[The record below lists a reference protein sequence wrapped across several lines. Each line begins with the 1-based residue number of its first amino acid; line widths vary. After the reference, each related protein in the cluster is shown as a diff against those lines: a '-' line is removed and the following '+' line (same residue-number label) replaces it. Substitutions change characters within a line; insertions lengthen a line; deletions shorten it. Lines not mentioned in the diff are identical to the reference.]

1 MGSVV
6 GAVVKAAV
14 TFAIFGPG
22 AGAMSLGM
30 SLLTGL
36 MGSNAKKGSNNTP
49 SDHKLTLKSTVE
61 SRKRVYGEA
70 MVSGPLVLK
79 TTTGGTKE
87 YLHLVVP
94 LAAHRITEFLET
106 WFDDTLSTASRINGY
121 NRVSPH
127 DGSILQAADAD
138 LVSEVSGWTTAHR
151 GRGIAYVYAR
161 LKYNSTAWPDGI
173 KNVKCVIRGKALY
186 DPRLPVVAIAST
198 AAGAPGIL
206 HTSAAHGLTVGDEVF
221 VLDHAALE
229 KFYTVASVPSATSLT
244 LADQVSGADVAVA
257 AASTGGSLSKLRWSN
272 NFALAVLDYLLCTD
286 GLNAIMAEINAPY
299 WIAAANVS
307 DEQVPL
313 GATAICTADPATDV
327 LTLSAAVPWQNGLQ
341 VRLTSTGTLPGGVT
355 AGTSYAWVRLTPT
368 TGMLAKTKEDAVYGL
383 GIDLTSSG
391 TGTLTLSAA
400 LSCTVDAGDLQQSA
414 TFSASV
420 DTDVLTLS
428 AGVYW
433 ATGKKVRLTSTGVL
447 PSATTSVYRDGG
459 DYPGFYEQVT
469 APLDAATDYFWI
481 RISATTGKLAA
492 SADAATA
499 GTALDIATTGTGAHT
514 IANVV
519 TVSSNPTNII
529 TLSDN
534 VPRDDDSS
542 DDADQDAISPQFGW
556 ATGDGVQFCEGAAPT
571 GLALH
576 TTYYWIRVTN
586 STGRI
591 AATHDAAIALSPLLL
606 ADAGAS
612 LTMAR
617 VSQPRYTVNGQL
629 DLANKPL
636 DNVEKLLTAGGG
648 VIPYV
653 QGAYRLHSAGVTIP
667 SFDLSPSDLRDTL
680 TVQAQPSKQDVYNAV
695 RGTFVDPTQLWEAS
709 DLPPVVSDQYQAED
723 GGEQIFKDVEFTF
736 TTDSMRGQRLMW
748 LMLQEARQGITV
760 DFPARLTAGARS
772 TISIA
777 PWDVGRLNFKD
788 ALGWDAK
795 LFRVTAWKQSDDMGV
810 DLTLKEYAPES
821 SNWTPDMAAHADYA
835 PNTSLAS
842 PWDVVAPT
850 ALTLESGTNVL
861 AVRGDGTV
869 QTRIKAS
876 WTPPADAYVLSG
888 GTIEVQLKKS
898 ADEVW
903 ATALRV
909 PGDDAV
915 AYLTDVED
923 GIAYDVRIR
932 GVNGFTAVSAWLTV
946 LGHVVLGKSAPPTD
960 IPSISAQQN
969 GSSTTIQ
976 LVGVSDADL
985 AGYRVG
991 YAAKGAFDW
1000 STSNILTKL
1009 MQSTLLTTLA
1019 IPPGDWTIGA
1029 KSVDTSGNLSTGVAM
1044 CDITIGSAGD
1054 VIITA
1059 SQYPTWPG
1067 VRTGLVLNELT
1078 GHLLPRSQKSA
1089 QELGTALFTTFVPD
1103 PVTECWYETP
1113 EIDSGVESTTV
1124 RIWGQPLAVAGPG
1137 RAAPGVS
1144 TQLAQ
1149 RSAGGSY
1156 GAFSAWLIG
1165 QMNGRYAKMRA
1176 VLDLSAG
1183 VGVLTGLT
1191 VTADAEPFTQYG
1203 SGVAAVGGTRV
1214 TFAKP
1219 HNRVPYVELTNQ
1231 SATALNPT
1239 YTNLD
1244 AEGMTVIMKLPATQA
1259 DVGGPFG
1266 WKTTGA

>member
-22 AGAMSLGM
+22 PGAISLGM

-36 MGSNAKKGSNNTP
+36 MSSNSKKSSSTTP

-61 SRKRVYGEA
+61 SRKIVYGEA

-121 NRVSPH
+121 NRVKPH

-151 GRGIAYVYAR
+151 GRGIAYMYAR

-186 DPRLPVVAIAST
+186 DPRLPVVAITST

-221 VLDHAALE
+221 VLDHVALE
-229 KFYTVASVPSATSLT
+229 KFYTVASVPNATSLT

-272 NFALAVLDYLLCTD
+272 NFALAVLDYLLWPD
-286 GLNAIMAEINAPY
+286 GLNAIMAEINASY

-313 GATAICTADPATDV
+313 GATAVCTADPATDV
-327 LTLSAAVPWQNGLQ
+327 LTLAEAVPWNDGLQ
-341 VRLTSTGTLPGGVT
+341 VRLTSNGTLPGGVT
-355 AGTSYAWVRLTPT
+355 AGTSYGWVRLTPT

-383 GIDLTSSG
+383 GIDLTSAG

-400 LSCTVDAGDLQQSA
+400 LSCA
-414 TFSASV
+414 
-420 DTDVLTLS
+420 LT
-428 AGVYW
+428 
-433 ATGKKVRLTSTGVL
+433 
-447 PSATTSVYRDGG
+447 PSPA
-459 DYPGFYEQVT
+459 
-469 APLDAATDYFWI
+469 
-481 RISATTGKLAA
+481 
-492 SADAATA
+492 
-499 GTALDIATTGTGAHT
+499 
-514 IANVV
+514 
-519 TVSSNPTNII
+519 NII

-591 AATHDAAIALSPLLL
+591 AATHDDAIALSPLLL

-629 DLANKPL
+629 DLAKKPI
-636 DNVEKLLTAGGG
+636 DNIEKLLTAGGG

-680 TVQAQPSKQDVYNAV
+680 TVQAQPSKQDVFNAV

-709 DLPPVVSDQYQAED
+709 DLPPVVSDQYKAED
-723 GGEQIFKDVEFTF
+723 GGEQIFKDVEFDF

-923 GIAYDVRIR
+923 GVAYDVRIR
-932 GVNGFTAVSAWLTV
+932 GVNGFAAVSAWLTV

-969 GSSTTIQ
+969 GTSTTIQ

-985 AGYRVG
+985 AGYRVA

-1000 STSNILTKL
+1000 STSNSLTKL

-1029 KSVDTSGNLSTGVAM
+1029 KSVDTSGNLSTGVAT

-1059 SQYPTWPG
+1059 SEYPTWPG

-1089 QELGTALFTTFVPD
+1089 QDLGTALFTTFVPD
-1103 PVTECWYETP
+1103 PVTDCWYETP

-1137 RAAPGVS
+1137 REAPAVS

-1165 QMNGRYAKMRA
+1165 QMTGRYAKMRA

-1214 TFAKP
+1214 TFDKP
-1219 HNRVPYVELTNQ
+1219 HNRAPYVELTNQ
-1231 SATALNPT
+1231 SGTALNPT
-1239 YTNLD
+1239 YTDLD
-1244 AEGMTVIMKLPATQA
+1244 AEGMTVIMRSPANA